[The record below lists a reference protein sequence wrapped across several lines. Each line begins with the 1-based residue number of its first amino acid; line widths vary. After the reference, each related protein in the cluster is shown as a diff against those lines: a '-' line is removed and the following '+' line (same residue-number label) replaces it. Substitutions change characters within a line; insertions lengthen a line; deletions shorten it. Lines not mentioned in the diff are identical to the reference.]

1 MGELEITFR
10 RTMNITIDIV
20 KTGRDRCDFVN
31 LPYRLHKGQK
41 GWVPPLVS
49 EVKGALSTV
58 KNPFYQ
64 HASIEQFVARRDGKV
79 VGRIAAVVDQNFIKA
94 QGQEI
99 GLFGFFECSDDQEV
113 AGALFERA
121 AQSLKE
127 RKMQKMLGPS
137 NPSMNDEIGV
147 LIDAFDIPPAVK
159 MVWNPAY
166 YPKLFENAGF
176 SKAMDI
182 FAYDMHEDEATD
194 RLKRMGLAIL
204 KRSKISIRKVNM
216 KRFDEEVETVRQVY
230 NSAWSDNWGFVPWT
244 KEEFEHAAKGL
255 KQIIDPDLLLIAE
268 DQGKPV
274 AFSLGLP
281 DMNLALKHINGRLF
295 PFGLPILLYHAR
307 RINRIRIPILG
318 VVKEYRGRGIDTALY
333 YETFRIGTGKG
344 YHSCEMS
351 WILEDNEL
359 MNRAAEMMGARKYK
373 TYRLYDKPL

>member
-1 MGELEITFR
+1 
-10 RTMNITIDIV
+10 V
-20 KTGRDRCDFVN
+20 KN
-31 LPYRLHKGQK
+31 
-41 GWVPPLVS
+41 
-49 EVKGALSTV
+49 ALSKD

-64 HASIEQFVARRDGKV
+64 HSSIEQFVARRDDKV
-79 VGRIAAVVDQNFIKA
+79 VGRIAAVVDHNFIKA

-99 GLFGFFECSDDQEV
+99 GLFGFFECIDDHNV
-113 AGALFERA
+113 ANALFECA

-127 RKMQKMLGPS
+127 RKMQRMLGPS

-147 LIDAFDIPPAVK
+147 LLDAFDIPPAIK
-159 MVWNPAY
+159 MVWNPPY
-166 YPKLFENAGF
+166 YPVLYENAGF

-182 FAYDMHEDEATD
+182 FAYDMHEDDATD

-216 KRFDEEVETVRQVY
+216 KRFDEEVETFRQVY

-244 KEEFEHAAKGL
+244 KEEFEHTAKSL
-255 KQIIDPDLLLIAE
+255 KQIIDPDIVLIAE
-268 DQGKPV
+268 DQGKP
-274 AFSLGLP
+274 AGFALGLP
-281 DMNLALKHINGRLF
+281 DLNMALKHINGRLF
-295 PFGLPILLYHAR
+295 PFGLPILLYHSR
-307 RINRIRIPILG
+307 KINRIRVPILG

-344 YHSCEMS
+344 YHSVEMS

-373 TYRLYDKPL
+373 TYRLYEKPL